1 MTNPLQRTENF
12 VGGES
17 FQAASMAAV
26 VIWRSM
32 RVWTSCP
39 HNRSAVYSPE
49 RPCPASSPLRAI
61 AARPTD
67 RAGRGVVRIASMA
80 DG

>member
-17 FQAASMAAV
+17 FQAASIAAV
-26 VIWRSM
+26 VIM
-32 RVWTSCP
+32 AIDAGVDVVP

-49 RPCPASSPLRAI
+49 RPRPASSPLRAI
-61 AARPTD
+61 AARAD
-67 RAGRGVVRIASMA
+67 RPSRREE
-80 DG
+80 